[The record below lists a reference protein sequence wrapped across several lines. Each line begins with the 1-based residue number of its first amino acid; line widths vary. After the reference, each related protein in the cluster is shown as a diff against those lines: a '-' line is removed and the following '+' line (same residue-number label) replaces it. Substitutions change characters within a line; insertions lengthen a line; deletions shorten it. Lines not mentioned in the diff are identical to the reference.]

1 MAARSRLL
9 ALKAF
14 PLGFSLLAAS
24 ASVALLFTPTLF
36 AAEICTRDSQCND
49 RSFCNGVERC
59 QPGTSGADARG
70 CVADHNPVC
79 RAGQF
84 CNEETDRCVAET
96 ACPDRDGDGAR
107 AMYCG
112 GDDCDDN
119 DANRYP
125 GNVEVWD
132 KHNHDEDCDDSTSGV
147 NALGGTQAAQICS
160 GRDVMVLSTPHRIAS
175 CINGTVCIPQPNGS
189 GVCGVAPAG
198 YVEPAK
204 VEAPPS
210 QQTGKPVPNL
220 AKPLTDKAKLKL
232 KEKN

>member
-1 MAARSRLL
+1 MPVQSSAHHHSWLL
-9 ALKAF
+9 AIALCCL
-14 PLGFSLLAAS
+14 LGLAVGVTAT
-24 ASVALLFTPTLF
+24 SVD
-36 AAEICTRDSQCND
+36 AAEQCTRDSECND

-70 CVADHNPVC
+70 CVADRNPVC

-119 DANRYP
+119 DPNRYP
-125 GNVEVWD
+125 GNIERWD
-132 KHNHDEDCDDSTSGV
+132 NRNHDEDCDDSTSGV
-147 NALGGTQAAQICS
+147 AALSGSQAPQICS
-160 GRDVMVLSTPHRIAS
+160 GREVMVLSTPHQIVS
-175 CINGTVCIPQPNGS
+175 CISGTVCIPQPNGS
-189 GVCGVAPAG
+189 GICGVVPAG

-204 VEAPPS
+204 IDQPPG
-210 QQTGKPVPNL
+210 QQTGKPKPTL
-220 AKPLTDKAKLKL
+220 PKPLTDKPKLKI
-232 KEKN
+232 KEKD

>member
-14 PLGFSLLAAS
+14 PLGFSLLVAS
-24 ASVALLFTPTLF
+24 TLVALLFTPALF

-70 CVADHNPVC
+70 CVADRNPVC
-79 RAGQF
+79 RAGQL
-84 CNEETDRCVAET
+84 CNEETDHYVAET